1 MLDGLSTVL
10 STAVEETC
18 TTVYFV
24 AVTDGR
30 VLRGAQTRAAVL
42 AHAVGIASVEGLDA
56 LSIGRLAGELA
67 ISKSGVF
74 ARFGAKEELQLATI
88 AAADEIFTEEVIRP
102 ALAVPPGVR
111 RLRRLCVEW
120 LRYSRERVFP
130 GGCFFVSV
138 GAYDARPGRLRDA
151 LVARQRTWVTL
162 LERTAEDARL
172 LGQLTGDSVQLAFE
186 LEALFVAA
194 NARSLLGDDRA
205 YVLAESAIKARLA

>member
-1 MLDGLSTVL
+1 M
-10 STAVEETC
+10 
-18 TTVYFV
+18 
-24 AVTDGR
+24 TDGR

-56 LSIGRLAGELA
+56 LSIGRLAGDLA

-88 AAADEIFTEEVIRP
+88 EAAEEIFTEEVVHP

-111 RLRRLCVEW
+111 RLRALCAEW

-130 GGCFFVSV
+130 GGCFFVAV
-138 GAYDARPGRLRDA
+138 GATRSGRLRDA
-151 LVARQRTWVTL
+151 LVARQRTWTTL

-172 LGQLTGDSVQLAFE
+172 LGELTGDAVLLAFE
-186 LEALFVAA
+186 LEGLLVAA
-194 NARSLLGDDRA
+194 NVRSLLGDERA
-205 YVLAESAIKARLA
+205 YALAESAIEARLT

>member
-1 MLDGLSTVL
+1 MLSTV
-10 STAVEETC
+10 VEETC

-30 VLRGAQTRAAVL
+30 VLRSAQTRAAVL

-88 AAADEIFTEEVIRP
+88 AAADEIFTEQVVSP

-111 RLRRLCVEW
+111 RLRTLCVEW

-138 GAYDARPGRLRDA
+138 GAEYDARPGRLRDA

-172 LGQLTGDSVQLAFE
+172 LGQLTGDSVLLAFE

-194 NARSLLGDDRA
+194 NVRSLLGDERA
-205 YVLAESAIKARLA
+205 YVLAESAINTRLA

>member
-1 MLDGLSTVL
+1 MKL
-10 STAVEETC
+10 STAVSTTVEERC

-42 AHAVGIASVEGLDA
+42 AHAVAIASVEGLDA

-88 AAADEIFTEEVIRP
+88 EAAEEIFTEEVVNP
-102 ALAVPPGVR
+102 ALAVPPGTR
-111 RLRRLCVEW
+111 RLRTLCLEW
-120 LRYSRERVFP
+120 LRYSEERVFP
-130 GGCFFVSV
+130 GGCFFVAV
-138 GAYDARPGRLRDA
+138 GNARPGRLREA
-151 LVARQRTWVTL
+151 LTTRQRTWTTL

-172 LGQLTGDSVQLAFE
+172 LGELTADPVRLAYE
-186 LEALFVAA
+186 LEALLIGA
-194 NARSLLGDDRA
+194 NTRSLLGDERA
-205 YVLAESAIKARLA
+205 YALAESAITTRLA